1 SPEGKL
7 YIGLAFNKTTPE
19 ESNNPADYTWSE
31 MPQNIEIGGRN
42 LLLDSPS
49 ILTTSW
55 GSDHGTQN
63 SFLDS
68 EGGFRR
74 FESIESNANAYIWLV
89 QNDYIDLEDIQLN
102 KEYVVSADIRGESG
116 AQFGLR
122 SNATSGGNET
132 FYKSHSNIDE
142 DEWTRVQTVF
152 KFTRDFDDILL
163 LVRIPSIDIP
173 LDIKN
178 IKIEKGNKATD
189 WTPAPEDVQ
198 AEIDE
203 AKQEAERAKQEAQQ
217 AKTTADGKNSVF
229 TQSTQPS

>member
-42 LLLDSPS
+42 LLLDSHFYNSSGGWQARNSPLS
-49 ILTTSW
+49 RENDVITIYPN
-55 GSDHGTQN
+55 GSNIGAT
-63 SFLDS
+63 
-68 EGGFRR
+68 R
-74 FESIESNANAYIWLV
+74 FELTIVIKEAGVYTLSAKVKATTGLQFRGFVGTTATNQSIHQTNN
-89 QNDYIDLEDIQLN
+89 
-102 KEYVVSADIRGESG
+102 
-116 AQFGLR
+116 
-122 SNATSGGNET
+122 
-132 FYKSHSNIDE
+132 
-142 DEWTRVQTVF
+142 EWTIISTQFEITEPEKEIIIRLYLQDGSAGQVASMDWA
-152 KFTRDFDDILL
+152 KL
-163 LVRIPSIDIP
+163 
-173 LDIKN
+173 
-178 IKIEKGNKATD
+178 EKGNKATD